1 MSEPRHLD
9 ATKPARLR
17 RLTRQPGAH
26 RAAHPLALAK
36 GPQVRVPELAPAA
49 DPGDLD
55 AELKALVA
63 AASQDRHPA
72 GQLRSPRP

>member
-9 ATKPARLR
+9 GGKSARLR
-17 RLTRQPGAH
+17 LLTRQPGAH
-26 RAAHPLALAK
+26 RTTHRLAIAK
-36 GPQVRVPELAPAA
+36 GPQVRVPDLDE
-49 DPGDLD
+49 LD
-55 AELKALVA
+55 AELQALVA

>member
-9 ATKPARLR
+9 GGKPARLR
-17 RLTRQPGAH
+17 VLTRHPGAH

-36 GPQVRVPELAPAA
+36 GPQVRVPDLH
-49 DPGDLD
+49 DLD
-55 AELKALVA
+55 ELNAEFEALVA
-63 AASQDRHPA
+63 AASQGRHPA

>member
-9 ATKPARLR
+9 GGKPARLR
-17 RLTRQPGAH
+17 LLTRQPGAH
-26 RAAHPLALAK
+26 RATRPLALAK
-36 GPQVRVPELAPAA
+36 GPQVRVP
-49 DPGDLD
+49 DLD
-55 AELKALVA
+55 DLDELNAELEALVA

>member
-1 MSEPRHLD
+1 MSDPRHLD
-9 ATKPARLR
+9 GRKPARLR
-17 RLTRQPGAH
+17 LLARHPGAH

-36 GPQVRVPELAPAA
+36 GPQVRVPDLDE
-49 DPGDLD
+49 LD
-55 AELKALVA
+55 AELAALVA